1 MVGRPRW
8 EIEGERLEMHRA
20 RLADGDSGAMPADEA
35 NVTQPDRET
44 AREGR

>member
-20 RLADGDSGAMPADEA
+20 RLTDGDSGVEVSP
-35 NVTQPDRET
+35 
-44 AREGR
+44 